1 MSGGTFIGN
10 NGPNS
15 LTGTAQNDLIRGRG
29 GNDVLRGLGG
39 SDRIFG
45 DNGDDLLFGGNG
57 DDRLAGG
64 LGDDIVS
71 GSAGDDVVDGGTGAD
86 TINGGV
92 GDDLLRPGADL
103 AADSVNGG
111 AGTDT
116 VDYSNA
122 TSGVTVDLQFGI
134 VGAGAAAGD
143 TYALVESVI
152 GSNFAD
158 NLIARD
164 GGTASGGGGD
174 DSLAGAGDG
183 STTILVGGAGTD
195 TLSGDSFGQELMQ
208 LELNNGADVF
218 NDIFRETDADRL
230 LVDNAVFNIGLGVT
244 QNEIR
249 NLATGPA
256 VADIA
261 TAQFIYVQDT
271 NEVFFD
277 QDGTGG
283 AFAPVLLATLEFEQ
297 GDNEL
302 LAGDFWVI

>member
-1 MSGGTFIGN
+1 VPATTS
-10 NGPNS
+10 S
-15 LTGTAQNDLIRGRG
+15 TAALP
-29 GNDVLRGLGG
+29 
-39 SDRIFG
+39 
-45 DNGDDLLFGGNG
+45 
-57 DDRLAGG
+57 
-64 LGDDIVS
+64 
-71 GSAGDDVVDGGTGAD
+71 D

-158 NLIARD
+158 ALVARD

-174 DSLAGAGDG
+174 DSLGGAGFG
-183 STTILVGGAGTD
+183 TTTILVGGAGTD
-195 TLSGDSFGQELMQ
+195 TLSGGSLGQELMQ
-208 LELNNGADVF
+208 LELNNGPDTFNNVF
-218 NDIFRETDADRL
+218 RTADADRF
-230 LVDNAVFNIGLGVT
+230 LVDNAVLNVGLGVT
-244 QNEIR
+244 PNEIV

-256 VADIA
+256 LANSAI
-261 TAQFIYVQDT
+261 AQFIYLQDT
-271 NEVFFD
+271 NQVFFD

-283 AFAPVLLATLEFEQ
+283 AFAPVLLATVNFVEGPDQ
-297 GDNEL
+297 L
-302 LAGDFWVI
+302 LATDLLVI

>member
-1 MSGGTFIGN
+1 LSGG
-10 NGPNS
+10 
-15 LTGTAQNDLIRGRG
+15 D
-29 GNDVLRGLGG
+29 
-39 SDRIFG
+39 
-45 DNGDDLLFGGNG
+45 G
-57 DDRLAGG
+57 DDRLNGAAGDDRLSGGLGNDTALGG
-64 LGDDIVS
+64 LGDDVIS
-71 GSAGDDVVDGGTGAD
+71 GNDGNDRLDGGAGNDIISGGNGTDTITGGAGDDV
-86 TINGGV
+86 
-92 GDDLLRPGADL
+92 LRPGADL

-122 TSGVTVDLQFGI
+122 TSGVTVDLQFGS
-134 VGAGAAAGD
+134 VGIGAAAGD

-158 NLIARD
+158 NLVARD

-174 DSLAGAGDG
+174 DILAGAGDG